1 MLDQRGCSLTE
12 RILLSRC
19 GESGEDC
26 EHVDHIYTLFEQVDA
41 KSKVWSGYCAQLTND
56 SLMDRGR

>member
-1 MLDQRGCSLTE
+1 MVSLGRTVNTL
-12 RILLSRC
+12 IIY
-19 GESGEDC
+19 
-26 EHVDHIYTLFEQVDA
+26 IYTLFEQVDA